1 MTLNYELLF
10 CFRYLF
16 FIVTR
21 IEGTGR
27 KIAVSSLPLGGA
39 PSSSQL
45 YDFGFVDVYP
55 LTFVDIIDYV
65 RNRPSSSGII
75 ADYEFFMYNMQLMRR
90 KVPQSVQLLWPDLL
104 YVNYL
109 MWALSVSADFGINI
123 SYICNNCRHNNK
135 IRIGL
140 EDIAFKPY
148 GGPGFIIDTPNG
160 QLKGW
165 FRRGAEMEKK
175 ISDYIGRARTSI
187 LPFDVAVLM
196 MSLELYDQNP
206 IAAEQFIKE
215 ATHETAY
222 QLLDYYYYITH
233 PIVPISHTCENPQC
247 VTIREIPIQ
256 YILERDFFLVFLDNR
271 ESDAVSRELV
281 GNNTEYRPYASDT
294 IGDDDPVQSQ
304 VRTTS

>member
-1 MTLNYELLF
+1 
-10 CFRYLF
+10 
-16 FIVTR
+16 VTR

-39 PSSSQL
+39 PSGSQL

-65 RNRPSSSGII
+65 RNRPNSSGII

-90 KVPQSVQLLWPDLL
+90 KVPQSVHLLWPDLL

-148 GGPGFIIDTPNG
+148 GGPGFIIDTPDG

-175 ISDYIGRARTSI
+175 ISDYVSRARASI

-215 ATHETAY
+215 ATHDTAY

-247 VTIREIPIQ
+247 GAIREIPIQ
-256 YILERDFFLVFLDNR
+256 YILERDFFLVFIDNR
-271 ESDAVSRELV
+271 EFNAVSHELV
-281 GNNTEYRPYASDT
+281 GNNTEYRSYASDT
-294 IGDDDPVQSQ
+294 TGDDNAVQSQ

>member
-1 MTLNYELLF
+1 MF
-10 CFRYLF
+10 VFVV
-16 FIVTR
+16 IHS
-21 IEGTGR
+21 EGTGR
-27 KIAVSSLPLGGA
+27 KIAISSLPLGGA
-39 PSSSQL
+39 PASSQL
-45 YDFGFVDVYP
+45 YDFGFIDVYP

-65 RNRPSSSGII
+65 RNRPSSNGII

-90 KVPQSVQLLWPDLL
+90 KVPQCGQLLWPDLL
-104 YVNYL
+104 YANYL

-123 SYICNNCRHNNK
+123 SYTCNNCRHNNK
-135 IRIGL
+135 LRVGL

-148 GGPGFIIDTPNG
+148 GGPGFIIETPNG

-175 ISDYIGRARTSI
+175 ISDYVNRARGFI

-206 IAAEQFIKE
+206 MSAEQFIKE
-215 ATHETAY
+215 ATHDTAY

-233 PIVPISHTCENPQC
+233 PIMPVVHTCENPQC
-247 VTIREIPIQ
+247 GSTREIPIQ

-271 ESDAVSRELV
+271 EFDAVSRELG
-281 GNNTEYRPYASDT
+281 GNNTEYRPDAAHATRDDT
-294 IGDDDPVQSQ
+294 TVQSQ
-304 VRTTS
+304 I

>member
-1 MTLNYELLF
+1 
-10 CFRYLF
+10 
-16 FIVTR
+16 VKKA
-21 IEGTGR
+21 EGLGR

-39 PSSSQL
+39 PLSSPL
-45 YDFGFVDVYP
+45 YYFGFVDVYP
-55 LTFVDIIDYV
+55 LTFVDIIDYI
-65 RNRPSSSGII
+65 RNRPTSTGII

-90 KVPQSVQLLWPDLL
+90 KVPQSGQLLWPDLL

-123 SYICNNCRHNNK
+123 SYTCNNCGHHNK
-135 IRIGL
+135 LRVGL
-140 EDIAFKPY
+140 EDISFKPY

-175 ISDYIGRARTSI
+175 ISDYVNRARGSI

-206 IAAEQFIKE
+206 MDAEQFIRE
-215 ATHETAY
+215 ATHDTAY

-233 PIVPISHTCENPQC
+233 PIMPVIHTCENPQC
-247 VTIREIPIQ
+247 GATREIPIQ
-256 YILERDFFLVFLDNR
+256 YILERDFFLVFIDNR
-271 ESDAVSRELV
+271 ESDAVSRELG
-281 GNNTEYRPYASDT
+281 GNNTEYRPNVTDTTRDDT
-294 IGDDDPVQSQ
+294 IIQSQ
-304 VRTTS
+304 V